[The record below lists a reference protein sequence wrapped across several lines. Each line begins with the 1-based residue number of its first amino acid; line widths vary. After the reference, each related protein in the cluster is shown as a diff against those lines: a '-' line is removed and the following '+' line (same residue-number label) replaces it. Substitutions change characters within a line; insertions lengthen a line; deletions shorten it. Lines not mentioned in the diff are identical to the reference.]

1 MVVQVIEH
9 VISRI
14 REDLDEV
21 KIEMNVSEERKKHYE
36 LKLHKLL
43 AEMLET
49 ERIYVKDLEE
59 VLSCRMFQG

>member
-9 VISRI
+9 VITRI

-21 KIEMNVSEERKKHYE
+21 KIEMNVSEERKKQYE

-49 ERIYVKDLEE
+49 ERIYVQDLEE